1 MEHSIMDSSLDY
13 SRAPQ
18 PMSRRLGSRVSPLA
32 LRRIA
37 STIATLALAVL
48 MLVAA
53 LAASIDALERATG
66 APALVTARTSGA
78 EVMIRPTLHLEARSM
93 AMFGPSASQCS

>member
-1 MEHSIMDSSLDY
+1 MEHSMESVSNHSFASQSA
-13 SRAPQ
+13 SRGMGA
-18 PMSRRLGSRVSPLA
+18 RVSPSA

-37 STIATLALAVL
+37 GTIGTLALAVL

-53 LAASIDALERATG
+53 LAASIDALERVAEEPTI
-66 APALVTARTSGA
+66 ATARTSGA